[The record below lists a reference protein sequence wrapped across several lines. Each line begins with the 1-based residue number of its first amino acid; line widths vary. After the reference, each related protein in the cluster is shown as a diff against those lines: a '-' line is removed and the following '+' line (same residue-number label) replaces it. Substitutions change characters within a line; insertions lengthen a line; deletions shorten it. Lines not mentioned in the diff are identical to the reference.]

1 MFELDKWQE
10 IFYTMKQNKLRSGIT
25 AFNVAWGIFILI
37 ILMGFGSG
45 FQNGVSHQ
53 FDGDATN
60 SIWIRPG
67 QTSKPYNGIKPGRF
81 IEYTN
86 EDYEAIKRIPGVE
99 YISGRYFLTGEFT
112 VHYKDKLS
120 FFSVVSCHHDYVYLE
135 KAEVT
140 SGRFIN
146 DIDQAEKRKVAVI
159 GVNVVDV
166 LFERE
171 DPIGKY
177 IDVNGIQY
185 KVIGTFKDDAGSDWD
200 QKRIYIPLSTAQIA
214 YGGGNKVH
222 SISLTVGN
230 ASEAESKIIE
240 GKILNYLSTKHN
252 FDPTDKKAVR
262 IFNAVENYMQFI
274 NLFTGIR
281 IFLFIVGVFTL
292 IAGVVGVSNIM
303 LIVAKERTKEVGV
316 RKAIGA
322 TPGSIIGLFLQ
333 ESMFL
338 TLLAGYIGLVAGF
351 SFIESG
357 TLSNLMESFGFPM
370 DFFRHPQVSLTG
382 AIAATLVLAL
392 FGSLAGFFPARTA
405 AKVEP
410 IEALKDE

>member
-1 MFELDKWQE
+1 MFEIDKWQE
-10 IFYTMKQNKLRSGIT
+10 IFYTMKQNKLRSAIT

-37 ILMGFGSG
+37 VLMGFGSG
-45 FQNGVSHQ
+45 FQNGVEHQ

-60 SIWIRPG
+60 SIWVRPG
-67 QTSKPYNGIKPGRF
+67 QTSKPYNGIKPGRNIQF
-81 IEYTN
+81 TDA
-86 EDYEAIKRIPGVE
+86 DYEAIKKIPGVE
-99 YISGRYFLTGEFT
+99 HISGRYFLTGEFT

-120 FFSVVSCHHDYVYLE
+120 FFSVVSCHPDYIYLE
-135 KAEVT
+135 KAVMT
-140 SGRFIN
+140 HGRFIN
-146 DIDQAEKRKVAVI
+146 EKDQFGKRKVAVI
-159 GVNVVDV
+159 GANVVDV

-185 KVIGTFKDDAGSDWD
+185 KVIGIFKDDGGEDRD
-200 QKRIYIPLSTAQIA
+200 QKRVYIPLSTAQIA
-214 YGGGNKVH
+214 YGGGNKIH
-222 SISLTVGN
+222 SISMTVGN
-230 ASEAESKIIE
+230 ASEAESRIIE
-240 GKILNYLSTKHN
+240 GKILDYLSAKHN
-252 FDPTDKKAVR
+252 FDPTDKKAIR
-262 IFNAVENYMQFI
+262 IFNAVANYMQFV

-281 IFLFIVGVFTL
+281 FFLFIVGVFTL

-303 LIVAKERTKEVGV
+303 LIVAKERTKEIGV

-333 ESMFL
+333 ESMFI
-338 TLLAGYIGLVAGF
+338 TLIAGYIGLVAGF
-351 SFIESG
+351 SFIETG
-357 TLSNLMESFGFPM
+357 TLSNLMEGFGFPM
-370 DFFRHPQVSLTG
+370 DFFRHPQVSLSG